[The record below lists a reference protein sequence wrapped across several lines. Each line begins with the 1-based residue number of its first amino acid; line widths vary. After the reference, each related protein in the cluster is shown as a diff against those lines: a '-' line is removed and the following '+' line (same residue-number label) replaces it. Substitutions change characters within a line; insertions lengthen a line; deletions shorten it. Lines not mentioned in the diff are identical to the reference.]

1 MTEREEALE
10 RARQAQQELLK
21 RNSGVQNEFRGI
33 QGRMTSPYRTRRG
46 YAGPASDLPV
56 NDFDEL
62 YPSRVGV
69 SPAVGRDGT
78 LFTPFGRE
86 FAFDGSDKLE
96 QMSVGGNPERV
107 ATVQERA
114 QSFLGDYF
122 DGKQSPVINP
132 ASGIPY
138 GKELAVHDAFH
149 EYANVSNT
157 LRGEELVTIGE
168 SAANTPL
175 QRFGLTG
182 LTQQNHDLMAR
193 LGKWFNGEEEIASF
207 SENSAISKARMQDG
221 PPGRRS
227 LSRTLTQQRGAGR
240 GSSLFRD
247 RNAVTSFLSP
257 PIQKWEA
264 SEMINRGREYYD
276 QIHSNWK
283 GFVDEAESASP
294 EENSRRFIQGKT
306 RAGTSPALE
315 ASIRG
320 GYAGGNRLPFGDI
333 RQFMNAP
340 LAPVVNYEDWNKS
353 IERQTM
359 KRAKD
364 SIQRNPEFFQGESP
378 EDVQWGVRN
387 HLDGRLRN
395 MHQGGPRGAMDLI
408 PGRTELFL
416 NPPNLGSNAVERG
429 IPARDQFTDGVDTLL
444 TAARDAKDSRLVRS
458 AIRTGFNATA
468 DIAGSVPLLDPEFR
482 QAVERGRPGT
492 AAGIVARDYAIGTA
506 AAPVVGAG
514 AGVLQRVAPRAAA
527 RVLPAV
533 AGATRV
539 GNPVAVVSQLGGD
552 SRQSQAQVVADRQ
565 RAEAQLNAAH
575 QARARGG
582 RWRIGSLRLPEL
594 GISETGGLLFG
605 GNRSGRQI
613 GTRAV
618 LNGKPVVWTGDS
630 YGWQSAASA
639 AKVGVR

>member
-1 MTEREEALE
+1 
-10 RARQAQQELLK
+10 
-21 RNSGVQNEFRGI
+21 
-33 QGRMTSPYRTRRG
+33 MTSPYRTRPG

-56 NDFDEL
+56 SNFDEL
-62 YPSRVGV
+62 YPSRLAV
-69 SPAVGRDGT
+69 SPDVGRDGT

-96 QMSVGGNPERV
+96 QMSVGGNPRRV
-107 ATVQERA
+107 ATIRERA

-122 DGKQSPVINP
+122 DGKQSQVVNP

-138 GKELAVHDAFH
+138 GKELAIHDAFH
-149 EYANVSNT
+149 EYANVGNT

-182 LTQQNHDLMAR
+182 LTQQDPDILRAGDR
-193 LGKWFNGEEEIASF
+193 EIASA
-207 SENSAISKARMQDG
+207 SENMAISGARTPGG
-221 PPGRRS
+221 PGGARRV
-227 LSRTLTQQRGAGR
+227 LTQQRGAGR

-264 SEMINRGREYYD
+264 NEMINRGREYYD
-276 QIHSNWK
+276 QVHLNWK
-283 GFVDEAESASP
+283 GFVDEAEWALP

-315 ASIRG
+315 TPIRG
-320 GYAGGNRLPFGDI
+320 GYAGGNRMPFGDI

-340 LAPVVNYEDWNKS
+340 LAPVVDYEDWNKS

-359 KRAKD
+359 KTAKD
-364 SIQRNPEFFQGESP
+364 SIQENPEFFQGESP
-378 EDVQWGVRN
+378 EKVQWRLRN
-387 HLDGRLRN
+387 QLDGRLRN
-395 MHQGGPRGAMDLI
+395 MHQGGATGAMDQI

-416 NPPNLGSNAVERG
+416 NPPNLGSNAVGRG
-429 IPARDQFTDGVDTLL
+429 ILAREQYAEGVNTLL

-458 AIRTGFNATA
+458 AIRTGANATT
-468 DIAGSVPLLDPEFR
+468 DIAGSVPLFDPEFR
-482 QAVERGRPGT
+482 QAIEQGRPGK

-506 AAPVVGAG
+506 AAPVAGVG

-552 SRQSQAQVVADRQ
+552 SRQSQAQAVAARQ
-565 RAEAQLNAAH
+565 RAEEQLN
-575 QARARGG
+575 RARRARQRGG
-582 RWRIGSLRLPEL
+582 QWGIGSLRLPEL
-594 GISETGGLLFG
+594 GISEAGGLLFG
-605 GNRSGRQI
+605 GNRSGRQV

-618 LNGKPVVWTGDS
+618 LGGKPVVWTGDS
-630 YGWQSAASA
+630 YGWQSPASA